1 MEPFDPALVSELT
14 ARAKQQLRRRARS
27 TRTAL
32 PKGALAA
39 WSAQIVERVA
49 ASVAFRAARKVA
61 LFWPLVERAEID
73 LRALDARARAEDKA
87 VYYPFLEGGP
97 TSMRTGFRL
106 SRDAA
111 DLLVREQRFAEPPP
125 DAPEAARGDVDL
137 VVVPALAAAADGHRL
152 GYGLGFYDA
161 TLPDVCPPARS
172 LVVVHDFELLA
183 EVPSTPRD
191 VACDLVVTDLRTF
204 ERKA

>member
-1 MEPFDPALVSELT
+1 VEPFDPALVSALT
-14 ARAKQQLRRRARS
+14 ARAKQQLRRRARA
-27 TRTAL
+27 TRNAL
-32 PKGALAA
+32 PKEALAA
-39 WSAQIVERVA
+39 RSAQIVERVA
-49 ASVAFRAARKVA
+49 ASDAFRAARNVA

-73 LRALDARARAEDKA
+73 LRELDARARAEGKA
-87 VYYPFLEGGP
+87 LYYPFLEGGP

-106 SRDAA
+106 SRDSAE
-111 DLLVREQRFAEPPP
+111 LLVREQRFAEPPP
-125 DAPEAARGDVDL
+125 DAPEAARGDIDL
-137 VVVPALAAAADGHRL
+137 VVAPALAAASDGHRL

-172 LVVVHDFELLA
+172 LVVVYDFELLA

-204 ERKA
+204 ERGA